1 MNGTNNFGALV
12 GRVLLAL
19 MFVITGFHKLIAPMA
34 TAQYMAS
41 HGVPLASL
49 AISPTILVEFGFSL
63 LLVFGYWTRAAA
75 FLMFL
80 WFIPVTVIFHVI
92 PYLHAVQGHDAATAM
107 AQQISYL
114 KNISMMGGMLLLAS
128 FGPGALS
135 VDGRKTADGASDARH
150 AA

>member
-1 MNGTNNFGALV
+1 MNVASNAGALV
-12 GRVLLAL
+12 CCFRLA
-19 MFVITGFHKLIAPMA
+19 MIFVRGGFLKLIAPVA
-34 TAQYMAS
+34 TAHYMAS

-49 AISPTILVEFGFSL
+49 AIFPTILIEFGFSL
-63 LLVFGYWTRAAA
+63 LIVFGYWTRAAA

-92 PYLHAVQGHDAATAM
+92 PYLHAVQAHDAAIAM
-107 AQQISYL
+107 AQQTNFL

-128 FGPGALS
+128 FGPGAIS
-135 VDGRKTADGASDARH
+135 VDGRKAADGASDARH